1 MRGVLAKREGR
12 TRNKYLPRLRLAV
25 YLFLVCVGLILI
37 MIGLRMQADPA
48 WQSIFLNLGTE
59 VGGSILLIFI
69 VDYLFSLN
77 SESDMMDR
85 LEEVQR
91 TVEILK
97 VQTQIGSIFFSQ
109 HESITHK
116 IEDVLLSERE
126 HSADAFVYKG
136 YPSPVA
142 KEVKYYDAVI
152 FAIKQGYIDTYH
164 RVMAIKEKSDI
175 DKSIESMKMLC
186 RSRDLDLTSR
196 YRFYMNY
203 LQYGNYMTFV
213 IIEDSD
219 CFVIFPNLLDSIEVI
234 GHQCGV
240 YVNDAKAVRN
250 LREVFKEITSQ
261 KYSRRVE
268 IPYNLSTE
276 SSWNKF
282 WDDKRVEFLH
292 ELDMFKNCLPH
303 DTG

>member
-1 MRGVLAKREGR
+1 MRGGLAKREAR
-12 TRNKYLPRLRLAV
+12 TRKKYLPRLRLAV

-37 MIGLRMQADPA
+37 MIGLRMQAGAA

-77 SESDMMDR
+77 SESDIVDR

-97 VQTQIGSIFFSQ
+97 VQTQAGSIFFSQ
-109 HESITHK
+109 YDSIVHK

-136 YPSPVA
+136 YPSPVT

-152 FAIKQGYIDTYH
+152 SAIQQGYIDTYH
-164 RVMAIKEKSDI
+164 RVMTIKEKSDI

-186 RSRDLDLTSR
+186 RLRDLTSN
-196 YRFYMNY
+196 YRFYINY
-203 LQYGNYMTFV
+203 LDYGNYMTFV

-219 CFVIFPNLLDSIEVI
+219 CFVVFPNLLDSKEII

-261 KYSRRVE
+261 KSTRRVE
-268 IPYNLSTE
+268 IPDNLSTE

-282 WDDKRVEFLH
+282 WDDKRAEFLY
-292 ELDMFKNCLPH
+292 ELNQFKHSLPRN
-303 DTG
+303 TE

>member
-1 MRGVLAKREGR
+1 
-12 TRNKYLPRLRLAV
+12 
-25 YLFLVCVGLILI
+25 
-37 MIGLRMQADPA
+37 MIGLWMQAGAA

-77 SESDMMDR
+77 SESDMVDR

-97 VQTQIGSIFFSQ
+97 VQTQAGSIFFSQ
-109 HESITHK
+109 YDSIVHK

-136 YPSPVA
+136 YPSPVT

-152 FAIKQGYIDTYH
+152 SAIQQGYIDTYH
-164 RVMAIKEKSDI
+164 RVMTIKEKSDI

-186 RSRDLDLTSR
+186 RSRDLTSS
-196 YRFYMNY
+196 YRFYINY
-203 LQYGNYMTFV
+203 LEYGNYMTFV

-219 CFVIFPNLLDSIEVI
+219 CFVVFPNLLDSIEII

-261 KYSRRVE
+261 EFTRRVE
-268 IPYNLSTE
+268 IPDNLSTE

-282 WDDKRVEFLH
+282 WDDKRFEFLH
-292 ELDMFKNCLPH
+292 ELNLFKDRLPRN
-303 DTG
+303 TE